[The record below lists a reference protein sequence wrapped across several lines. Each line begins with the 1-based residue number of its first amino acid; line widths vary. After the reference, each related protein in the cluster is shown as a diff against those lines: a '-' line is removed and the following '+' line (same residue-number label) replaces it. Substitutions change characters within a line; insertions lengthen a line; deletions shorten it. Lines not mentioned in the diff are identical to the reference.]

1 MTEKRELM
9 ESISRAIEKL
19 PDLDRRVMLLQREG
33 MSYGEIAQE
42 LGLTEAAVKNRLYRA
57 RRKVKELVDGMEED

>member
-19 PDLDRRVMLLQREG
+19 PDLDRRAMLLQREG

-42 LGLTEAAVKNRLYRA
+42 LGLPVGAVKNRLYRA

>member
-42 LGLTEAAVKNRLYRA
+42 LGVTEAAVKNRLYRA

>member
-9 ESISRAIEKL
+9 ENVSRAIEKL

-33 MSYGEIAQE
+33 MSYREIADE
-42 LGLTEAAVKNRLYRA
+42 LGVTEAAVKNRLYRA